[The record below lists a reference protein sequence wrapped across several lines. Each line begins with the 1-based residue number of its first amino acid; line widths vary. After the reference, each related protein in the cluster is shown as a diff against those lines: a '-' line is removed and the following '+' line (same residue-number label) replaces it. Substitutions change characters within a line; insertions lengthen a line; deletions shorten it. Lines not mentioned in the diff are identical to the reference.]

1 MGLHESTE
9 KSMSHTGRVTRSPF
23 FLTPLLLLL
32 TLGAC
37 GDNPKPTPDAGVS
50 DGGTEQPDAST
61 EQPDAGT
68 GQSDGGT
75 NQCGTGMPFAE
86 AVANKA
92 LLQDT
97 SVDIL
102 ERLRA
107 IPGLTVQEN
116 PNGARVPAGYRF
128 FIMQYDQPADHSH
141 PECQRFQQRLT
152 LLHTSDTAPMVLYT
166 GGYYVSTSP
175 SRRELTS
182 LLSANQLSVEHRY
195 FPPSRP
201 EPADWSLLTLEQSA
215 ADFHR
220 IVQAF
225 KPLYGGRWLSTGA
238 SKGGETVV
246 FFRRFYP
253 NDVDATVAYVA
264 PLARKDDARFPAFM
278 HAVGGTAQAACRERI
293 HTFQRTVLER
303 REEMLGLLRT
313 YAQDNGLM
321 YTQLGFEK
329 ALEHAVIETY
339 FGFWQY
345 NSPANCELFP
355 GSEATGAQLLE
366 VMNNM
371 VGLATFA
378 DNGSSGL
385 GYYAAYYYQA
395 SVELGWPGAYDDFLG
410 DLIHFPDTDIA
421 PVYSPPGP
429 PLVFRESSMQDIQD
443 WVSTQGERLMF
454 IYGEL
459 DPWSAAA
466 CSLGGARD
474 SYLYEVPGGNHG
486 SNISRLPGIQFSEA
500 IGTVRRW
507 AGVPTAG
514 LKSTPPARVEP
525 QFEEFAPHL
534 PPRLRQRTAP

>member
-1 MGLHESTE
+1 MPALGSVCGNIARELLEESMRDTA
-9 KSMSHTGRVTRSPF
+9 RVTRSPF
-23 FLTPLLLLL
+23 LLAPFLLLL

-37 GDNPKPTPDAGVS
+37 DGNPKPNPDGG
-50 DGGTEQPDAST
+50 DGGTEQPDAGT
-61 EQPDAGT
+61 NPPLCGT
-68 GQSDGGT
+68 GQ
-75 NQCGTGMPFAE
+75 PFAE
-86 AVANKA
+86 VVANKA
-92 LLQDT
+92 LLQNT

-107 IPGLTVQEN
+107 IPGLTVREN
-116 PNGARVPAGYRF
+116 PNGARVPTGYRF
-128 FIMQYDQPADHSH
+128 FLMEYDQPADHSR

-166 GGYYVSTSP
+166 GGYYVSTGP

-182 LLSANQLSVEHRY
+182 LLSANQLSVEHR
-195 FPPSRP
+195 FFLPSRP
-201 EPADWSLLTLEQSA
+201 EPADWSQLTIQQSA
-215 ADFHR
+215 DDFHR
-220 IVQAF
+220 IVQSF
-225 KPLYGGRWLSTGA
+225 KPIYGGRWLSTGA

-264 PLARKDDARFPAFM
+264 PLARRDDARFPAFQD
-278 HAVGGTAQAACRERI
+278 AVGGATQAACRERI

-313 YAQDNGLM
+313 YAQENGLT
-321 YTQLGFEK
+321 YAQLGIEK

-345 NSPANCELFP
+345 NSPANCDLFP
-355 GSEATGAQLLE
+355 GSEATSAQLLD
-366 VMNNM
+366 VMNTV

-385 GYYAAYYYQA
+385 GHYAPYYYQA
-395 SVELGWPGAYDDFLG
+395 AVELGWPRPYEAFLG
-410 DLIHFPDTDIA
+410 SLIHFPDTDTA
-421 PVYSPPGP
+421 PVYSPAGV
-429 PLVFRESSMQDIQD
+429 PLVFRDQAMQDIQD

-459 DPWSAAA
+459 DPWSAASY
-466 CSLGGARD
+466 SLGGARD
-474 SYLYEVPGGNHG
+474 SYLYEVPGGNHA
-486 SNISRLPGIQFSEA
+486 SNISRLPEVQFSEA
-500 IGTVRRW
+500 VETVRRW
-507 AGVPTAG
+507 AGVATTG
-514 LKSTPPARVEP
+514 LKHTPPARVEP

-534 PPRLRQRTAP
+534 PPRLRQRSAP